1 MPPRPRFQ
9 DDPTLFAEYQI
20 AETLHMTVA
29 DVRERLSTHDVIEWT
44 AYWRYKAALQDQA
57 IERAQMERDA

>member
-1 MPPRPRFQ
+1 
-9 DDPTLFAEYQI
+9 
-20 AETLHMTVA
+20 LHLTVA

-57 IERAQMERDA
+57 IKRAKMEHDG